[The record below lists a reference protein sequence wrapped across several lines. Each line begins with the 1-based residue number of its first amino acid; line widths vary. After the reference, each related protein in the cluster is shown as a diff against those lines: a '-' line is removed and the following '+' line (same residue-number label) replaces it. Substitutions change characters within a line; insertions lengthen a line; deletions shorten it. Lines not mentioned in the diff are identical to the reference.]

1 MYQCK
6 KLVVRFILFFFLM
19 IVFEEDYF
27 YYVGCMIVIFL
38 VYGGLVLCFF
48 FFVLFEVLVWGFEK
62 IKVFVDL
69 VLDEVVWEVLIKVCN
84 IGYCY
89 LYFQC
94 FDWL

>member
-1 MYQCK
+1 
-6 KLVVRFILFFFLM
+6 M

-89 LYFQC
+89 LYF
-94 FDWL
+94 